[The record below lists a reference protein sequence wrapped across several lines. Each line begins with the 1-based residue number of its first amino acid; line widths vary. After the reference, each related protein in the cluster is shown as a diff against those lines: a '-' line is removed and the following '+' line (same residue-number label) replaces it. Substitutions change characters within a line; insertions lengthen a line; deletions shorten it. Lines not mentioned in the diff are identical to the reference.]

1 MYLIIN
7 KKEVERKDKLN
18 EEKRKYF
25 NQLKSMAVKR
35 EKDFHRIKT
44 MDMMKS
50 LVSYHI
56 LFRKETKSWKSKG

>member
-7 KKEVERKDKLN
+7 IKEVERKDKLN

-50 LVSYHI
+50 LVCYHI